1 MSLRTRQARWFELL
15 TQRAELPR
23 AVDCLAHT
31 GAVELETRS
40 EGEAEP
46 AVAGLEEGLEEYR
59 QLQARYGDYFPP
71 AEERRPDE
79 HPGVPEEVFRDALD
93 RVRAWANDADAAV
106 QRLEAIAAEEAE
118 LARVA
123 DFLGGLGDADLPLG
137 ALARE
142 GESVVS
148 TVFLLPAALEEG
160 MESLPPGVMTRRV
173 PGSEATYLLAVGPA
187 DEVDTLYRR
196 ITRERGQRLRL
207 PREPGDTPAE
217 ARQTVAHRRAELASE
232 AADLRRRLDRLAR
245 QHGLAGAV
253 GEIERLLW
261 FIRTVDAVP
270 VSENFAWLTGW
281 TSEEAADL
289 QAALAEAGVEGV
301 VRLTDPPPGVQPP
314 QVFHNPAWARP
325 FEIFA
330 RLLGTPDRNEADPSR
345 LLAVLVPLL
354 FGYMFGDLGQ
364 GAVLAALGF
373 GLRRRYPAAGILIP
387 AGVASMA
394 FGALYGSVF
403 ALEILPPLWLRPMDE
418 PLTILLVPLVGGIVI
433 LLLGLLLNGVEA
445 FWAGRVGL
453 WWRQEAG
460 VLVGYLGLMAGLL
473 HPAGFAVAGAGLVW
487 YLWGAWSRGGG
498 EGRLAT
504 LGADAG
510 RLLESAFQL
519 VINTLSFARVGA
531 FALAH
536 SGLALAVES
545 LAHGAGFIG
554 AAIILVAGNVV
565 ILALE
570 GLVVSIQITRLMLFE
585 FFVRFL
591 HGGGRP
597 FRPLAASR
605 SSGGGDSTKTDPERS
620 ST

>member
-1 MSLRTRQARWFELL
+1 MSLRTRQARWFEVL
-15 TQRAELPR
+15 TERAELPR

-40 EGEAEP
+40 QGETEP

-59 QLQARYGDYFPP
+59 RLQARYGDHFPP
-71 AEERRPDE
+71 AEQRRPDE
-79 HPGVPEEVFRDALD
+79 RPGVPEEVFRDALT
-93 RVRAWANDADAAV
+93 RVRSWADDADAAV
-106 QRLEAIAAEEAE
+106 QRLESIDAEEAE

-123 DFLGGLGDADLPLG
+123 DFLQGLGDADLPMA
-137 ALARE
+137 ALAQE
-142 GESVVS
+142 GDTVVS
-148 TVFLLPAALEEG
+148 TVFLLPPSLEEG

-173 PGSEATYLLAVGPA
+173 PGDEATYLLTVGPA
-187 DEVDTLYRR
+187 DEVEALHRR

-207 PREPGDTPAE
+207 PRDPGDTPAE
-217 ARQTVAHRRAELASE
+217 ARQTVADRRTALASE
-232 AADLRRRLDRLAR
+232 AGDLRRRLERLAR
-245 QHGLAGAV
+245 RHGLAGAL

-281 TSEEAADL
+281 TSEGAGDL
-289 QAALAEAGVEGV
+289 QATLSECDVQGVI
-301 VRLTDPPPGVQPP
+301 RLTEPPPGVQPP

-325 FEIFA
+325 FEVFA
-330 RLLGTPDRNEADPSR
+330 RLLGTPDRDEADPSR

-373 GLRRRYPAAGILIP
+373 GLRGRYPAAGILIP
-387 AGVASMA
+387 AGIASMA
-394 FGALYGSVF
+394 FGLLYGSVF
-403 ALEILPPLWLRPMDE
+403 ALEILPPLWLRPMEE
-418 PLTILLVPLVGGIVI
+418 PLMILLVPLVGGVVI

-460 VLVGYLGLMAGLL
+460 VLVGYLGLMTGLL

-487 YLWGAWSRGGG
+487 YLWGAWSRGG
-498 EGRLAT
+498 EARLAT

-545 LAHGAGFIG
+545 LAHGVGIIG
-554 AAIILVAGNVV
+554 TVLILVVGNIV

-597 FRPLAASR
+597 FRPLAAPHNR
-605 SSGGGDSTKTDPERS
+605 GEGDSTKTDSERS

>member
-1 MSLRTRQARWFELL
+1 MSLRTRQAFWFELL
-15 TQRAELPR
+15 TERSELPR

-40 EGEAEP
+40 ESETEP

-59 QLQARYGDYFPP
+59 RLQARYGDYFPP
-71 AEERRPDE
+71 PADRRPDE
-79 HPGVPEEVFRDALD
+79 RPGVPEEVFREALG
-93 RVRAWANDADAAV
+93 RVRAWASEADPAV
-106 QRLEAIAAEEAE
+106 ERLEAIAAEEAE

-123 DFLGGLGDADLPLG
+123 DFLAGLGEAELPVA

-142 GESVVS
+142 GEAVDSA
-148 TVFLLPAALEEG
+148 VFLLPASLEAG
-160 MESLPPGVMTRRV
+160 MAQLPPGVMTRRV
-173 PGSEATYLLAVGPA
+173 PGETDTYLLAVGPA
-187 DEVDTLYRR
+187 EEVAELHRY
-196 ITRERGQRLRL
+196 ITRERGQRLRF
-207 PREPGDTPAE
+207 PEAPGETPAE
-217 ARQTVAHRRAELASE
+217 ARQAVAERRRRLAGE
-232 AADLRRRLDRLAR
+232 ADDLRRRLERLA
-245 QHGLAGAV
+245 QWHGLAGAL

-281 TSEEAADL
+281 TSEGTGDL
-289 QAALAEAGVEGV
+289 QGALAECGVEGV
-301 VRLTDPPPGVQPP
+301 IRLTDPPPGARPP

-330 RLLGTPDRNEADPSR
+330 RLLGTPDRNEADPSP

-354 FGYMFGDLGQ
+354 FGYMFGDVGQ
-364 GAVLAALGF
+364 GAVLAALGL
-373 GLRRRYPAAGILIP
+373 GLRGRYPAAGILIP

-394 FGALYGSVF
+394 FGALYGSLF

-418 PLTILLVPLVGGIVI
+418 PLTILLVPLVGGIVV

-445 FWAGRVGL
+445 LWAGRIGL

-460 VLVGYLGLMAGLL
+460 VLVGYLGLMVGLL
-473 HPAGFAVAGAGLVW
+473 HPAGFLVAALGLLW
-487 YLWGAWSRGGG
+487 YLWGAWARGG
-498 EGRLAT
+498 EARLAT

-545 LAHGAGFIG
+545 LAHGVVLIG
-554 AAIILVAGNVV
+554 AAVILVVGNVV

-597 FRPLAASR
+597 FRPLAAPHAAER
-605 SSGGGDSTKTDPERS
+605 GDPTKTDPTRS
-620 ST
+620 SP

>member
-1 MSLRTRQARWFELL
+1 MTLRTRQAHWFELL
-15 TQRAELPR
+15 TQREELPR
-23 AVDCLAHT
+23 AVDCLART
-31 GAVELETRS
+31 DAVELETRS
-40 EGEAEP
+40 EGETEP

-59 QLQARYGDYFPP
+59 QLQGRYGDYFPP
-71 AEERRPDE
+71 SSERRPDE
-79 HPGVPEEVFRDALD
+79 RPGVPEEVFREALQ
-93 RVRAWANDADAAV
+93 RVRAWADEADAAV
-106 QRLEAIAAEEAE
+106 QRMEAIAAEEAE

-123 DFLGGLGDADLPLG
+123 DFLAGLGEADLPVA
-137 ALARE
+137 ALALD
-142 GESVVS
+142 GEAVVS
-148 TVFLLPAALEEG
+148 AVFLLPESLEGG
-160 MESLPPGVMTRRV
+160 MASLPPGVMTRRV
-173 PGSEATYLLAVGPA
+173 QGVEASYLLAVGPA
-187 DEVDTLYRR
+187 EEVDELYRR
-196 ITRERGQRLRL
+196 ITRERGQRLRF
-207 PREPGDTPAE
+207 PDNPGETPAE
-217 ARQTVAHRRAELASE
+217 ARQIGADRREALAAEAD
-232 AADLRRRLDRLAR
+232 DLRRRLDRLAR

-281 TSEEAADL
+281 TSEGADDL
-289 QAALAEAGVEGV
+289 QASLAACGVEGV
-301 VRLTDPPPGVQPP
+301 IRLTEPPPGIQPP
-314 QVFHNPAWARP
+314 QVFNNPAWARP

-330 RLLGTPDRNEADPSR
+330 RLLGTPDRDEADPSR
-345 LLAVLVPLL
+345 VLAVLVPLL
-354 FGYMFGDLGQ
+354 FGYMFGDVGQ
-364 GAVLAALGF
+364 GAILATLGMF
-373 GLRRRYPAAGILIP
+373 LRRRYPAAGILIP

-394 FGALYGSVF
+394 FGFLYGSLF

-445 FWAGRVGL
+445 YWSGRVGL

-473 HPAGFAVAGAGLVW
+473 HPAGFVVAGLGLLW

-498 EGRLAT
+498 ARLAT

-545 LAHGAGFIG
+545 LAHGVGLIG
-554 AAIILVAGNVV
+554 AAVILVVGNVM

-597 FRPLAASR
+597 FRPLAAPR
-605 SSGGGDSTKTDPERS
+605 SSGGGDSTKTDPERR

>member
-1 MSLRTRQARWFELL
+1 MSLRTRQAHWFELL
-15 TQRAELPR
+15 TQRQELPR
-23 AVDCLAHT
+23 AVDCLART
-31 GAVELETRS
+31 DAVELETRS
-40 EGEAEP
+40 AGETEP

-71 AEERRPDE
+71 TRERRPDE
-79 HPGVPEEVFRDALD
+79 RPGVPEEVFREALK
-93 RVRAWANDADAAV
+93 RVRAWADEADAAI
-106 QRLEAIAAEEAE
+106 QRLESIAAEDAE

-123 DFLGGLGDADLPLG
+123 DFLAGLGEADLPIA
-137 ALARE
+137 ALALE
-142 GESVVS
+142 GEAVVS
-148 TVFLLPAALEEG
+148 AVFLLPESLEAG
-160 MESLPPGVMTRRV
+160 MASLPPGVMTRRV
-173 PGSEATYLLAVGPA
+173 PGVEASYLLAVGPA
-187 DEVDTLYRR
+187 EEVDDLYRR
-196 ITRERGQRLRL
+196 ITRERGQRLQF
-207 PREPGDTPAE
+207 PEEPGETPAE
-217 ARQTVAHRRAELASE
+217 ARQVVAEQRRLLASE
-232 AADLRRRLDRLAR
+232 ADDLRRRLDRVAR

-281 TSEEAADL
+281 TSEGADDL
-289 QAALAEAGVEGV
+289 QAALADCGVEGV
-301 VRLTDPPPGVQPP
+301 IRLTDPPPGVQPP
-314 QVFHNPAWARP
+314 QVFNNPAWARP

-330 RLLGTPDRNEADPSR
+330 RLLGTPDRDEADPSR
-345 LLAVLVPLL
+345 VLAVLVPLL
-354 FGYMFGDLGQ
+354 FGYMFGDVGQ
-364 GAVLAALGF
+364 GAVLAALGVV
-373 GLRRRYPAAGILIP
+373 LRRRYPAAGILIP

-394 FGALYGSVF
+394 FGFLYGSLF
-403 ALEILPPLWLRPMDE
+403 ALEILPPLWLRPMAE

-445 FWAGRVGL
+445 YWGGRMGL

-460 VLVGYLGLMAGLL
+460 VLVGYLGLMVGLL
-473 HPAGFAVAGAGLVW
+473 HPAGFLVAGAGLLW
-487 YLWGAWSRGGG
+487 YLWGAWTRGG
-498 EGRLAT
+498 EARLAT

-519 VINTLSFARVGA
+519 IVNTLSFARVGA

-545 LAHGAGFIG
+545 LAHSAGLIG
-554 AAIILVAGNVV
+554 AALILVVGNVV

-597 FRPLAASR
+597 FRPLAAPHHA
-605 SSGGGDSTKTDPERS
+605 GGGSDSTKTDSERS